1 MTLLSSQ
8 QVIGNAEQ
16 DDWRPKRGSTK
27 KRVIGV
33 PRQHSWV
40 FIVVCAVVVLMILA
54 FLPWTTQPLA
64 LVKQMIVIAG
74 AGFGILLW
82 LARGI
87 RQKEFSLV
95 RTPFDILFVIACV
108 VFAVSAMFSYV
119 PLQSI
124 LSASGKG
131 LPSLLAFIALAVLFM
146 LIVNVVRTRKQ
157 VSGLLGLIIG
167 AGIIAELFALLG
179 YLRVI
184 PWVASGF
191 NSIGTQLDLA
201 VLAAVVTVLC
211 LGFIVSTRGWKWKG
225 LGVFGVVVSCLLLHT
240 IGFTLSWLFVL
251 AGAGM
256 LLACVLAFQH
266 TVPMKSK
273 LIWVIYAVVL
283 ISALSLFL
291 KIPSITGTVM
301 NIAGRALE
309 APAEVRLSIGSS
321 WNIAMG
327 TMFDNVKKGFI
338 GSGQGMFGH
347 MFSQQRPQSF
357 NETAFWNVRFAESH
371 DAFLEALTTTGVAG
385 FLALLLLVFAG
396 LGFATLLV
404 VLIAFPATPKFIFPV
419 KFFQAQK
426 FIQQHRA
433 RYREEGVLF
442 IVLCSAL
449 VSLTLAFFF
458 IVPSLTVWLIWV
470 VMIGLVVALFD
481 SIREKSALTVVN
493 ISESAH
499 HSVFLSFGFVT
510 FIVIALFGAV
520 YITRITFADI
530 VFQQLRVAVAQP
542 SEQQDENY
550 SKARELVVKAIRLN
564 NDYAPYFLASAQ
576 LNLAQAAFEAK
587 KPQES
592 FDKELFQ
599 SLLAGAIN
607 DSKTAVDLDRNNV
620 TIWEERANIFESVMA
635 FVPDAGG
642 WALKSYEEGLLRE
655 PTNPRMQF
663 KIGYLKILSGLDK
676 DEKITNE
683 SMYSA
688 GIGDME
694 KAITLAPSFFEARI
708 AIARA
713 YERIPEWRKALQ
725 IMEDEMFIPGVKAQP
740 VVYFELARLYYNKAL
755 AKSSAEG
762 SDLDYALAAANEAL
776 ALSPDYANALYARA
790 LIYDKQ
796 GLTEKALGDAYALEK
811 ADTGNDMVKKL
822 IDRLEKGEFAFD
834 DTTVSV
840 STGLE
845 GEEDAAGVVKGEKV
859 EKEEE

>member
-1 MTLLSSQ
+1 MTLLPSQ
-8 QVIGNAEQ
+8 HITSLADQ
-16 DDWRPKRGSTK
+16 DDWRPQRGSTK

-40 FIVVCAVVVLMILA
+40 FILLCIVVVVTILS

-64 LVKQMIVIAG
+64 MVKQIIVIAG
-74 AGFGILLW
+74 AGLGILLW

-108 VFAVSAMFSYV
+108 VFAVSALFSYV

-131 LPSLLAFIALAVLFM
+131 LPSILPFIALAVLFM
-146 LIVNVVRTRKQ
+146 LIVNAVRTRKQ
-157 VSGLLGLIIG
+157 VSVLLGLIAG

-191 NSIGTQLDLA
+191 NTIGTQLDLA

-291 KIPSITGTVM
+291 KVPSITGTIM
-301 NIAGRALE
+301 NMAGRTLE
-309 APAEVRLSIGSS
+309 GPAEVRLSIESS

-338 GSGQGMFGH
+338 GSGQGTFGH

-371 DAFLEALTTTGVAG
+371 DVFLEALTTTGVAG
-385 FLALLLLVFAG
+385 FLALLLLVGAG
-396 LGFATLLV
+396 LGFAALLV
-404 VLIAFPATPKFIFPV
+404 VLIAFPSTPRFIFPV

-442 IVLCSAL
+442 IVLCSVL

-458 IVPSLTVWLIWV
+458 IVPSLTIWV
-470 VMIGLVVALFD
+470 VWVVMVGLVVALFD

-520 YITRITFADI
+520 YITRIISADI
-530 VFQQLRVAVAQP
+530 AFQQLRVAVAQP
-542 SEQQDENY
+542 NAQDENY
-550 SKARELVVKAIRLN
+550 AKARELVVKAIRLN

-576 LNLAQAAFEAK
+576 VHLAQAVFEAR
-587 KPQES
+587 KPKES

-642 WALKSYEEGLLRE
+642 WALKSYEEGILRE

-713 YERIPEWRKALQ
+713 YEHIPEWRKALK
-725 IMEDEMFIPGVKAQP
+725 IVEDGMFIPGVRTQP
-740 VVYFELARLYYNKAL
+740 VVYFELARLYYNKAIE
-755 AKSSAEG
+755 KSSAED

-776 ALSPDYANALYARA
+776 ALSSDYANALYARA

-796 GLTEKALGDAYALEK
+796 WLTEKALDDAYALEK
-811 ADTGNDMVKKL
+811 ADTSNDMVKKL
-822 IDRLEKGEFAFD
+822 IDR
-834 DTTVSV
+834 
-840 STGLE
+840 
-845 GEEDAAGVVKGEKV
+845 
-859 EKEEE
+859 